1 MFAGGDV
8 VSGPKT
14 IIDAVAS
21 GRRAAASIHEYLAGV
36 TDGER
41 AILETVRYR
50 TAPEHRIT
58 LDLATRPRAHAPL
71 PMVQPG
77 SFAASQVG
85 FDEATAGR
93 EAARCFR
100 CDAVYDGPVDGGS
113 DRSRAGDRPPSPEP
127 ASHATH
133 ENAGGT
139 Q

>member
-1 MFAGGDV
+1 M
-8 VSGPKT
+8 
-14 IIDAVAS
+14 AS
-21 GRRAAASIHEYLAGV
+21 APSSRPFGTDTRSRASHLS
-36 TDGER
+36 
-41 AILETVRYR
+41 
-50 TAPEHRIT
+50 

-71 PMVQPG
+71 PMIQPG

-93 EAARCFR
+93 EADRCFR
-100 CDAVYDGPVDGGS
+100 CDAVYGGPVMEVQTGRGP
-113 DRSRAGDRPPSPEP
+113 GVVPSPEL